1 MYQSGLEEYMTEEY
15 MIEKEPVCPACAEA
29 EAEERFESGCPAC
42 SDKHTDRSEEDKRAL
57 LSRLKRI
64 EGQVRGLQ
72 GMVEKNAYCPDILIQ
87 VSAVTSALNSF
98 SKQLLSSHIHGCVKK
113 DILRG
118 DDAAIEELCQLLQR
132 LMK

>member
-1 MYQSGLEEYMTEEY
+1 MTDYHFNEEKAGCPICTAAEDSAFPDEGC
-15 MIEKEPVCPACAEA
+15 PVC
-29 EAEERFESGCPAC
+29 
-42 SDKHTDRSEEDKRAL
+42 SDRHTDRSDEAKKAL
-57 LSRLKRI
+57 LTRLKRI

-98 SKQLLSSHIHGCVKK
+98 SRQLLSSHIRGCVRR
-113 DILRG
+113 DIING
-118 DDAAIEELCQLLQR
+118 DDGTIDELCQLLQR

>member
-1 MYQSGLEEYMTEEY
+1 MTKEYMVEE
-15 MIEKEPVCPACAEA
+15 ETVCPACAEA
-29 EAEERFESGCPAC
+29 EAAEDFEEGCPVC
-42 SDKHTDRSEEDKRAL
+42 PDKHTVRSDEDRKAL
-57 LSRLKRI
+57 LFRLKRI
-64 EGQVRGLQ
+64 AGQVRGLQ

-98 SKQLLSSHIHGCVKK
+98 SKQLLSSHIHGCVKR
-113 DILRG
+113 DILSG

>member
-1 MYQSGLEEYMTEEY
+1 MTEEY
-15 MIEKEPVCPACAEA
+15 LIEEGTACPACAEA
-29 EAEERFESGCPAC
+29 GAPVTAGEGCQTC
-42 SDKHTDRSEEDKRAL
+42 SDKHTDRSDEDKKAL

-98 SKQLLSSHIHGCVKK
+98 SKQLLSSHIHGCVKR
-113 DILRG
+113 DILSG
-118 DDAAIEELCQLLQR
+118 DDTAIEELCQLLQR